1 VVFIGLIARWIVPRK
16 VEMEKTAMIVR
27 ILASL
32 PVAAVLVSVSFA
44 AGSPADYNGDGKLS
58 REDFRNEAA
67 RVAFSADKNKDGTI
81 ESDEYKLSDAQV
93 KGLDENADGKV
104 SVEEFQVGQ
113 MKGFDQLDKNND
125 GFLDAGELG
134 GGN

>member
-1 VVFIGLIARWIVPRK
+1 
-16 VEMEKTAMIVR
+16 MIVR

-32 PVAAVLVSVSFA
+32 PVVAMMVSVSFA
-44 AGSPADYNGDGKLS
+44 AGNPADYNGDGKIS
-58 REDFRNEAA
+58 REEFRNEAA
-67 RVAFSADKNKDGTI
+67 RVAFSVDKNKDGTI
-81 ESDEYKLSDAQV
+81 ENDEYKLSDEQA
-93 KGLDENADGKV
+93 KGVDENGDGKV